1 MLLTSGNCLDLSVA
15 ILLTLQDDLFS
26 APRMECKPA
35 RHPRSIYQPVG
46 SQNCIRDVI
55 YWSHAHDN
63 GMPELVNGHT
73 KVGTQR
79 FVYRQTT
86 KCHRLQGL
94 FLWHCTDW
102 KGILYSTSQVIA
114 LEVD

>member
-63 GMPELVNGHT
+63 GMPELVMAT
-73 KVGTQR
+73 RKW
-79 FVYRQTT
+79 
-86 KCHRLQGL
+86 KLKDL
-94 FLWHCTDW
+94 CTDELQNATVC
-102 KGILYSTSQVIA
+102 KACSCGTVKIGKVYYILQA
-114 LEVD
+114 KL